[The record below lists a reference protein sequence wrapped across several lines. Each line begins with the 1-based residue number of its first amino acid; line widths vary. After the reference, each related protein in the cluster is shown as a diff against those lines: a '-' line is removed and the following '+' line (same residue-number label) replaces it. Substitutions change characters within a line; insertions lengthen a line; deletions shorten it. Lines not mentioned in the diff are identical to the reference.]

1 MSFRMTTN
9 SIIAQQR
16 AGRWTLLLF
25 MCMLCFGIQAQ
36 PTRTE
41 FVNKAAPY
49 PQYSTTK
56 FTCSA
61 KDISLNGWVKSVQQT
76 STIRRLTEIPSGN
89 IVFLVNQ
96 YQYTFD
102 STGNLMKYIDK
113 ELCSKDT
120 DIVLSDS
127 EIPSPEYLK
136 AKHFMIDDAEI
147 FSFQDGLLISKKD
160 KNRVANS
167 TSRYEY
173 NEHGQLIRENTYYG
187 LMPRITSIRLNEN
200 GQPLSVS
207 IVTHT
212 SNTDSQK
219 KAKEGKRQKA
229 IGNREK
235 QYDLTDDNVTD
246 LFCYDEHGNYVAHL
260 EKIRDKWRMDFF
272 EYDDAG
278 NMIFEGRCEEFN
290 EEKPCECQ
298 KKHLN
303 HGYEYDE
310 NHRMT
315 REYLIGDWKPNGWD
329 YHYQYDSAG
338 REIEYTSYE
347 TRGEERTFKTHVI
360 SSYDSLG
367 KIVCK
372 EALRG
377 SFLINE
383 AIFGYSNV
391 VMQQWEYDAYGNIVW
406 IKAYYNKNKPF
417 KVVKYEYEYDD
428 HGNWTKRCCREGDSE
443 DDLTLTETVER
454 EISYY

>member
-1 MSFRMTTN
+1 MRST
-9 SIIAQQR
+9 IAQKR
-16 AGRWTLLLF
+16 AAKWILLLLWGVF
-25 MCMLCFGIQAQ
+25 CCEIQAQ

-41 FVNKAAPY
+41 FVNKAPY
-49 PQYSTTK
+49 PQYSSTE

-76 STIRRLTEIPSGN
+76 STIRRFTQMPSGKN
-89 IVFLVNQ
+89 IFCVKQ

-102 STGNLMKYIDK
+102 STGNLTKYIYK

-127 EIPSPEYLK
+127 EIPSSEYLK
-136 AKHFMIDDAEI
+136 AKHFKIDEEETC
-147 FSFQDGLLISKKD
+147 SFQAGLLFSKKRT
-160 KNRVANS
+160 NQVANS
-167 TSRYEY
+167 TTRYEY
-173 NEHGQLIRENTYYG
+173 NEHGQLIREITYYV
-187 LMPRITSIRLNEN
+187 LMPRITSISLNEN

-207 IVTHT
+207 IITHS

-219 KAKEGKRQKA
+219 KSKKGKRQKQ
-229 IGNREK
+229 G
-235 QYDLTDDNVTD
+235 DMTDDNITD
-246 LFCYDEHGNYVAHL
+246 LFCYDEHGNYAAHL
-260 EKIRDKWRMDFF
+260 EKIREEWRMDFF
-272 EYDDAG
+272 EYDNAG
-278 NMIFEGRCEEFN
+278 NLIFEGRCEEFN
-290 EEKPCECQ
+290 EKKPCNCQ
-298 KKHLN
+298 KKHIN

-315 REYLIGDWKPNGWD
+315 RNYLIGDWKPNGWD
-329 YHYQYDSAG
+329 SYYQYDSAG

-347 TRGEERTFKTHVI
+347 TRGDERTFKTHVI

>member
-1 MSFRMTTN
+1 MKST
-9 SIIAQQR
+9 IAQKR
-16 AGRWTLLLF
+16 AAKWIFLLLWGVF
-25 MCMLCFGIQAQ
+25 CCEIQAQ

-167 TSRYEY
+167 TTRYEY

-219 KAKEGKRQKA
+219 KNKKGKRQ
-229 IGNREK
+229 K

-246 LFCYDEHGNYVAHL
+246 LFCYDEHGNCVAHL

-278 NMIFEGRCEEFN
+278 NMIFEGSCEEFN

-298 KKHLN
+298 KKHLD

-315 REYLIGDWKPNGWD
+315 RNYLIGDWKPNGWD
-329 YHYQYDSAG
+329 YYYQYDSAG

-347 TRGEERTFKTHVI
+347 TRGDERTFTTQVV
-360 SSYDSLG
+360 SSYDSSG
-367 KIVCK
+367 RIVRK

-383 AIFGYSNV
+383 AIFNYSNV

>member
-1 MSFRMTTN
+1 
-9 SIIAQQR
+9 
-16 AGRWTLLLF
+16 
-25 MCMLCFGIQAQ
+25 
-36 PTRTE
+36 
-41 FVNKAAPY
+41 
-49 PQYSTTK
+49 
-56 FTCSA
+56 
-61 KDISLNGWVKSVQQT
+61 
-76 STIRRLTEIPSGN
+76 
-89 IVFLVNQ
+89 
-96 YQYTFD
+96 
-102 STGNLMKYIDK
+102 MKYIDK

-147 FSFQDGLLISKKD
+147 FSFQAGLLISKK
-160 KNRVANS
+160 S
-167 TSRYEY
+167 TDRIINATTRYEY
-173 NEHGQLIRENTYYG
+173 NEHGQLIREFSYYG
-187 LMPRITSIRLNEN
+187 IIPRITSISLNEN

-207 IVTHT
+207 ITT
-212 SNTDSQK
+212 QSSNTDSQK
-219 KAKEGKRQKA
+219 KSKKGKRQKQ
-229 IGNREK
+229 G
-235 QYDLTDDNVTD
+235 DMTDDNITD

-260 EKIRDKWRMDFF
+260 EKIRDKWKMDFF

-298 KKHLN
+298 KKHLD

-347 TRGEERTFKTHVI
+347 TRGDERTFTTQVV
-360 SSYDSLG
+360 SSYDSSG
-367 KIVCK
+367 RIVRK

-383 AIFGYSNV
+383 AIFNYSNV